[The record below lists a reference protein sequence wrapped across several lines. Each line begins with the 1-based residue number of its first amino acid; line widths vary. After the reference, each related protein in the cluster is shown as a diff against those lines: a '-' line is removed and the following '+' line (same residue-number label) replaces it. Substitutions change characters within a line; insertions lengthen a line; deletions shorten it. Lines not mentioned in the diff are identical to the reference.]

1 MSTGKKRLLAYVIM
15 VISVLLSVKLVKD
28 IIKLWHVDDRLI
40 EAEEELLLA
49 KREQEELKRQLKKV
63 EGDEWWESQVRDTLK
78 MARKDERIVVVP
90 EEMLSFEAA
99 EEKRVVKVIED
110 GTTNAEKW
118 WQVFV
123 Y

>member
-49 KREQEELKRQLKKV
+49 KREQEELRRQLKKV

-90 EEMLSFEAA
+90 EEILSFEAA
-99 EEKRVVKVIED
+99 EEKRAVKAIED
-110 GTTNAEKW
+110 DTTNAEKW

>member
-49 KREQEELKRQLKKV
+49 KREQEELRRQLKKV

-90 EEMLSFEAA
+90 EEILSFEAV
-99 EEKRVVKVIED
+99 EEKRAVKAIED
-110 GTTNAEKW
+110 DTTNAEKW